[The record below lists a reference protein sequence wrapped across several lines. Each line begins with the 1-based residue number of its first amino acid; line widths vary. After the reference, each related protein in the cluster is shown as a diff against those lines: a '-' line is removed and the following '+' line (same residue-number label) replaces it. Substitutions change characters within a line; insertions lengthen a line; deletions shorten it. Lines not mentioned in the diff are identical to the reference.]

1 MLLQYETQRLILKII
16 GPDYAKDVLRFYL
29 NDKELFEKYETD
41 RCPNF
46 YTETYQRNTL
56 HAEYALALRLQ
67 QIRFYV
73 FSKEMTGQI
82 IGTVSLYHIS
92 NTCSHAEIGYK
103 FSSKYHHKGFASEAV
118 EKIIDIAFT
127 ELHLH
132 RLTAHVVEDNLPSTR
147 LLEGLGFE
155 KEGISRDYLYLH
167 GSWKDHIQYSLL
179 APFSE
184 SKIIH
189 S

>member
-16 GPDYAKDVLRFYL
+16 GPDYAKNVLNFYL

-56 HAEYALALRLQ
+56 QAEYTLTLRLQ

-73 FSKEMTGQI
+73 FSKEEPEQI
-82 IGTVSLYHIS
+82 IGTISLYHIS
-92 NTCSHAEIGYK
+92 NIHSHAEIGYK
-103 FSSKYHHKGFASEAV
+103 FSSKYHHKGLASEAV
-118 EKIIDIAFT
+118 EKMIDIAFT

-132 RLTAHVVEDNLPSTR
+132 RLTAHVMESNLPSIR
-147 LLEGLGFE
+147 LLEGLGFQ
-155 KEGISRDYLYLH
+155 KEGVSRDYLYLH

-179 APFSE
+179 APFSDGRN
-184 SKIIH
+184 
-189 S
+189 

>member
-16 GPDYAKDVLRFYL
+16 GPEYAKDVLSFYL
-29 NDKELFEKYETD
+29 NDKELFEQYETD

-56 HAEYALALRLQ
+56 RAEYALTLRLQ
-67 QIRFYV
+67 QIRFYA
-73 FSKEMTGQI
+73 FPKENSKQI

-92 NTCSHAEIGYK
+92 SIYSHAEIGYK
-103 FSSKYHHKGFASEAV
+103 FSSQYHHKGLAFEAV

-127 ELHLH
+127 QLHLH
-132 RLTAHVVEDNLPSTR
+132 RISAHVMENNIPSIR

-155 KEGISRDYLYLH
+155 KEGISRDYLYLQ
-167 GSWKDHIQYSLL
+167 GAWKDHLQYSLL
-179 APFSE
+179 APFSD
-184 SKIIH
+184 SDI
-189 S
+189 